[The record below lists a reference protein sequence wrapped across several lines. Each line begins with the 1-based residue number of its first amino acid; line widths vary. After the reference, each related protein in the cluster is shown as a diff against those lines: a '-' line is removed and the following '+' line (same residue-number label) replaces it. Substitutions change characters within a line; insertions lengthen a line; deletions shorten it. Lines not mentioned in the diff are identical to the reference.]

1 MHVIIRERRESRA
14 RRAGRTEK
22 KGEKMKRR
30 QSRRGEG
37 ECKSNDGTLRGE
49 KKEKKK
55 KKMKRGTERV
65 HRQITH
71 VICDSTVIKERLR
84 KEENYLSLC
93 ARHLDTKRHSVTF
106 VTRAGWGR
114 IKAHV

>member
-14 RRAGRTEK
+14 RRAGRMEK

-55 KKMKRGTERV
+55 KKNEERNRASAPAD
-65 HRQITH
+65 HT
-71 VICDSTVIKERLR
+71 
-84 KEENYLSLC
+84 
-93 ARHLDTKRHSVTF
+93 RHL
-106 VTRAGWGR
+106 
-114 IKAHV
+114 